1 MARLMAFDYG
11 SKRIGVAVTDS
22 LQIIATALTTIH
34 PKDAIAFIKKYLETE
49 NVVCFVLGEPKQMDG
64 SASQSAQQ
72 VKGFATLL
80 KKNFPE
86 VPIEMIDERFT
97 SKMASASIAQS
108 GLKKSD
114 RQKKELVDA
123 VAAVIIL
130 QSYLEKKSLG
140 F

>member
-49 NVVCFVLGEPKQMDG
+49 NVACFVLGEPKQMDG

-86 VPIEMIDERFT
+86 VPIEMIDERFS

>member
-1 MARLMAFDYG
+1 MPRLMAFDYG

-22 LQIIATALTTIH
+22 LQIIATSLTTIH
-34 PKDAIAFIKKYLETE
+34 PKDAIDYIKKYLVSEE
-49 NVVCFVLGEPKQMDG
+49 VAAFILGEPKQMDG

-80 KKNFPE
+80 KKNFADI
-86 VPIEMIDERFT
+86 PIEMIDERFT
-97 SKMASASIAQS
+97 SKMASAAIAQS

>member
-34 PKDAIAFIKKYLETE
+34 PKDAMAFIKKYLETE
-49 NVVCFVLGEPKQMDG
+49 NVACFVLGEPKQMDG

>member
-49 NVVCFVLGEPKQMDG
+49 NVACFVLGEPKQMDG

>member
-1 MARLMAFDYG
+1 MAFDYG

-49 NVVCFVLGEPKQMDG
+49 NVACFVLGEPKQMDG

>member
-34 PKDAIAFIKKYLETE
+34 PKDAMAFIKKYLETE
-49 NVVCFVLGEPKQMDG
+49 NVACFVLGEPKQMDG

-86 VPIEMIDERFT
+86 VPVEMIDERFT

>member
-1 MARLMAFDYG
+1 MAFDYG

-49 NVVCFVLGEPKQMDG
+49 NVACFVLGEPKQMDG

-86 VPIEMIDERFT
+86 VPIEMIDERFS